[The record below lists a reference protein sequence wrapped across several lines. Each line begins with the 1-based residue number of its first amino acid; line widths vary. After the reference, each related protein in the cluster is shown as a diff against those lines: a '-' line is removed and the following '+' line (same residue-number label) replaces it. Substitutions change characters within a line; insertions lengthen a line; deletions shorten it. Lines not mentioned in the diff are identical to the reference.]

1 MAQKDTLLGHMLD
14 LSIQLDATTNAT
26 LNNEWPRDE

>member
-1 MAQKDTLLGHMLD
+1 MLD

-26 LNNEWPRDE
+26 LNNEWPCDE